1 MKKKILFYN
10 LLVFFIFCSKILP
23 KSILDG
29 TTNIQ
34 YVSDHLVF
42 HDEGTGGYYMAQGF
56 VRLNNGF
63 TVISTCTAFFDTFIT
78 VSGGIDLKR
87 TGQIELLNDLTLD
100 ANVTLS
106 SGGKINGRGNA
117 IFLEGNL
124 TIPDYSVLNFCGDTI
139 IDGNGNE
146 LIIGDAAQLTIDMNK
161 TLTLR
166 NLTLKNTYSTFVY
179 AVPPI
184 RPYATNSKVAF
195 DNVRIEMS
203 QDFLFTQGQFFI
215 HNDVEISGT
224 YKFSYRSIESSFITE
239 NAQLYFDKDSTF
251 EFYPSTTYNNLI
263 IFQNSASSL
272 YLDGCTLI
280 TTNTGMRLADGRFF
294 LDNQVTLTQLSLNL
308 SATGPRYNIT
318 YETASEASRNAAWHP
333 GARFVF
339 DTLRQNPV
347 LYRLTGHT
355 LRPAGTLQE
364 GDAVYVGTSW
374 SPDGNFLAIA
384 DVTDQ
389 PAIYIYNFDGTS
401 LSTTFTVRYQ
411 ASSNFWDIA
420 WHPDGY
426 YLAAGN
432 FGLSPNYL
440 YKWNGK
446 NLNAVQTFG
455 TSNGGGISWNP
466 NGKYLASGETDAINI
481 YEFNGSNLSLV
492 TSSTFAVGPNTW
504 LAWNPQGNLL
514 FSGKG
519 GGSTPLPHFNL
530 FQFNGSS
537 LSCCSQISTPAGS
550 GNIGMTWSRDGNFVV
565 VANSR
570 GTIFGINN
578 LTLYR
583 VLELSTSITG
593 GYRAAW
599 SPDGHFIFLTAS
611 NGVSRLFYIN
621 YLYDPNLPAI
631 NNSLVLGNSA
641 LNQTLDTQI
650 LGNANVIL
658 NGSIFFDEN

>member
-1 MKKKILFYN
+1 MKKKILFFIFIF
-10 LLVFFIFCSKILP
+10 FFIFCSKILP

-34 YVSDHLVF
+34 YISDHLIF
-42 HDEGTGGYYMAQGF
+42 HDEGTDGYYMAQGF

-63 TVISTCTAFFDTFIT
+63 SVLPTGTAFLDTFIS

-87 TGQIELLNDLTLD
+87 TGQIELLSNLTLD

-195 DNVRIEMS
+195 DNVRIEMA

-224 YKFSYRSIESSFITE
+224 YKFSYKSTQPSFITK

-272 YLDGCTLI
+272 YLDGCTLK
-280 TTNTGMRLADGRFF
+280 TTNTGMRLAGGRFF
-294 LDNQVTLTQLSLNL
+294 LDNQVTLTTISLDLSDGRYSSESYSSLSTSRSATWHPSGRFLAYTSFGTIRLLNLRGTNLSLAQ
-308 SATGPRYNIT
+308 SIT
-318 YETASEASRNAAWHP
+318 DSPDDNVASAWHP
-333 GARFVF
+333 
-339 DTLRQNPV
+339 
-347 LYRLTGHT
+347 
-355 LRPAGTLQE
+355 
-364 GDAVYVGTSW
+364 S
-374 SPDGNFLAIA
+374 GNFLAVA
-384 DVTDQ
+384 
-389 PAIYIYNFDGTS
+389 S
-401 LSTTFTVRYQ
+401 L
-411 ASSNFWDIA
+411 
-420 WHPDGY
+420 
-426 YLAAGN
+426 
-432 FGLSPNYL
+432 
-440 YKWNGK
+440 
-446 NLNAVQTFG
+446 
-455 TSNGGGISWNP
+455 GGGIKLYSFDGLLLTRIASVSTDDTPWGLAWNP
-466 NGKYLASGETDAINI
+466 DGRFLVATNDANNQNRLYQFKGQTLTQVQEFMDSGIVCWNASWTSDGKYLAIGTSGREEV
-481 YEFNGSNLSLV
+481 YEFNGSTLEFICTNGFSNLESHV
-492 TSSTFAVGPNTW
+492 SWHPNK
-504 LAWNPQGNLL
+504 NLL
-514 FSGKG
+514 L
-519 GGSTPLPHFNL
+519 STDEGVSHLYY
-530 FQFNGSS
+530 FNGSS
-537 LSCCSQISTPAGS
+537 L
-550 GNIGMTWSRDGNFVV
+550 
-565 VANSR
+565 
-570 GTIFGINN
+570 N
-578 LTLYR
+578 LTYTLPR
-583 VLELSTSITG
+583 EQNDAGISP
-593 GYRAAW
+593 W
-599 SPDGHFIFLTAS
+599 SPDGHFCALTKNGYNELFRLNGLTLDQILALEPNGSSWQITWHPNENLIFRANDGSDSVLY
-611 NGVSRLFYIN
+611 NMK
-621 YLYDPNLPAI
+621 YLYSPNLPAI
-631 NNSLVLGNSA
+631 NNSLVLGNST

-658 NGSIFFDEN
+658 KGSIFFDEN